1 MLMTKSIIFSKKN
14 IRYFIIFIILLIV
27 LFLLSI
33 TRIGITNKVY
43 DIENEEIY
51 RTIYVRFNS
60 NIDINNIKDVTYIEN
75 MYLGNNNEYTII
87 FKEYNDIYRF
97 IDNYSDT
104 YKDISSL
111 EESGRFIEDCKS
123 IFGEYITDDAFDLLM
138 ANRIFTRYSSVIS
151 EASAVTDIN
160 FTKTSETENDGY
172 IHFEYEVSYKLEL
185 NGETVDMKDYMAF
198 NVLDEKGYKIEKVS
212 ISLTLITLP
221 LFLLKNPNILSSIKF
236 KNI

>member
-1 MLMTKSIIFSKKN
+1 
-14 IRYFIIFIILLIV
+14 
-27 LFLLSI
+27 
-33 TRIGITNKVY
+33 
-43 DIENEEIY
+43 
-51 RTIYVRFNS
+51 
-60 NIDINNIKDVTYIEN
+60 
-75 MYLGNNNEYTII
+75 
-87 FKEYNDIYRF
+87 
-97 IDNYSDT
+97 
-104 YKDISSL
+104 
-111 EESGRFIEDCKS
+111 
-123 IFGEYITDDAFDLLM
+123 M

-172 IHFEYEVSYKLEL
+172 IHFEYEVSYKIEL